1 MDSSN
6 ESLQAESPGGP
17 EAMLTIGEQSYRIAD
32 LPEDAQKLVLAIRDC
47 EEQITSSKRR
57 VNYLEIARRSL
68 IQELTSRLPENT

>member
-1 MDSSN
+1 
-6 ESLQAESPGGP
+6 
-17 EAMLTIGEQSYRIAD
+17 MLTIGEQSYRIAD

>member
-1 MDSSN
+1 MDSSS
-6 ESLQAESPGGP
+6 EPLQPESPGQ
-17 EAMLTIGEQSYRIAD
+17 EALLTVGDQSYRIAD

-68 IQELTSRLPENT
+68 IQELTSRLPDDT

>member
-1 MDSSN
+1 MVSST
-6 ESLQAESPGGP
+6 EPLQAETPGQ

>member
-1 MDSSN
+1 MDSSS
-6 ESLQAESPGGP
+6 EHLQPESPGQ
-17 EAMLTIGEQSYRIAD
+17 EALLTVGDQSYRIAD

-68 IQELTSRLPENT
+68 IQELTSRLPDDT

>member
-1 MDSSN
+1 MDSS
-6 ESLQAESPGGP
+6 SKPLQPESPGQ
-17 EAMLTIGEQSYRIAD
+17 EALLTVGDQSYRIAD

-68 IQELTSRLPENT
+68 IQELTSRLPGDT